1 MNMIDAD
8 PDILT
13 LDEVAC
19 YLRVTKRT
27 LYRLAQEG
35 QLPAFKLGGVW
46 RFRRAELDQWIAEN
60 TGKRTSTT

>member
-19 YLRVTKRT
+19 YIRVTKRT

-35 QLPAFKLGGVW
+35 RLPAFKLGGVW

>member
-1 MNMIDAD
+1 MIMIDAD

>member
-1 MNMIDAD
+1 MIDAD

-35 QLPAFKLGGVW
+35 RLPAFKLGGVW

>member
-1 MNMIDAD
+1 MIDAD

-19 YLRVTKRT
+19 YIRVTKRT

-35 QLPAFKLGGVW
+35 RLPAFKLGGVW

>member
-1 MNMIDAD
+1 MIDAD